1 MRLIRAF
8 AAWMDRDWDGRN
20 YNPIFAFAQRLLW
33 IAPLIAA
40 LVLMGLLETLGV
52 SRESLAVTA
61 LLVCGALGTLAL
73 VGLSLYRWVTGYSR
87 SERQDQA
94 ARDYRANPV
103 RSWRRFL
110 SGR

>member
-1 MRLIRAF
+1 MRLIRSLV
-8 AAWMDRDWDGRN
+8 AWMDRDWQGRN

-40 LVLMGLLETLGV
+40 LLLMGLLETLGV
-52 SRESLAVTA
+52 SRESLAVSA
-61 LLVCGALGTLAL
+61 LLVCGALGTLVM
-73 VGLSLYRWVTGYSR
+73 VGLSLYRWMTGYSR
-87 SERQDQA
+87 SEWQDQA
-94 ARDYRANPV
+94 AKDYRRNPA